1 MNNTKSSL
9 LFKAEFMDSIPER
22 AEEALEFLKE
32 HGRWPHQY
40 SRCNGF
46 DFAQQVKEGN
56 LFKPFGGQ
64 FVKRTR
70 MQIYEHLPPA
80 PSNDPDPNKRVNGFN
95 HTVYPG
101 VIPMHPINIGVC
113 MKRLYDSYV
122 QDSSMVH
129 FTGILQRGDEALFP
143 FFLDFD
149 EKTVNAGDFAKTDE
163 FVETCIGPLL
173 EVLYP
178 NCEWWWIRP
187 EQVRE
192 DVKEVKNE
200 ERKFVEDV
208 KTGKFKGGV
217 HVHVKAFTSKTI
229 AEAVFK
235 FIKAMVHDVLEEMP
249 WIEMDPV
256 TYGRV
261 GVRPNGAY
269 KSRRHNRTIG
279 KKGHTNFNCSP
290 GCSCADPENALLVSH
305 EELIAPP
312 YWIRPEFDTYERF
325 LYSSIFEPEGCKYTP
340 INPSWKHLFPKF
352 GVKLTQREMSEM
364 NAIAKTA
371 TDSWKGLKTEDGK
384 TLKKIDVPVQ
394 KYELC
399 LNWIRAHGEHGTKVE
414 IKSIYHHME
423 TNVNKIRGTPTPV
436 FYACLDTHGC
446 VLQTRAKYE
455 KDHPGKLWKATHNT
469 IRSLHNHTTSYNYY
483 VFAQNG
489 NVYIKCRSDK
499 DENKDICRRVQEPL
513 PVRLT
518 EEEIGILFDDELKA
532 FYSTHQHLIDQEV
545 LDDRKVDGAIDKIYE
560 QVTEHTTAPPEIP
573 NSLKRDSDQ
582 TITQNVKRTKTNP
595 LKPPPSRLSSF
606 SM

>member
-46 DFAQQVKEGN
+46 DFETQVKEGN

-80 PSNDPDPNKRVNGFN
+80 PSNDPDPDKRVNGFN

-101 VIPMHPINIGVC
+101 VIPMHPINIGEC

-122 QDSSMVH
+122 QNSSMVH

-149 EKTVNAGDFAKTDE
+149 EVTANAGDFAKTDE

-178 NCEWWWIRP
+178 NCEWWWIRA

-192 DVKEVKNE
+192 EVKEVKNE
-200 ERKFVEDV
+200 ERKLIEDV

-235 FIKAMVHDVLEEMP
+235 FIKAMVHDVLEEMT
-249 WIEMDPV
+249 WITMDPV
-256 TYGRV
+256 TFSKT

-269 KSRRHNRTIG
+269 KSRRHNRAIG
-279 KKGHTNFNCSP
+279 KNGRNNFNCSP
-290 GCSCADPENALLVSH
+290 GCTCADPENALLVSN

-325 LYSSIFEPEGCKYTP
+325 LYSSIFEPERCKYTP

-394 KYELC
+394 KYKLC
-399 LNWIRAHGEHGTKVE
+399 LDWIRAHGEHGSKVE

-423 TNVNKIRGTPTPV
+423 TSVDKIRGRPTPV

-455 KDHPGKLWKATHNT
+455 KDNPGKLWKANHNT
-469 IRSLHNHTTSYNYY
+469 VRYLHNHTTNYNYY

-518 EEEIGILFDDELKA
+518 ETEIGILFDDELKA
-532 FYSTHQHLIDQEV
+532 FYLHQQNATEETLKTLQ
-545 LDDRKVDGAIDKIYE
+545 KVDGAIDTVVEECSEKTIMRYKNKKREYE
-560 QVTEHTTAPPEIP
+560 DDDEFMQHGKKAK
-573 NSLKRDSDQ
+573 N
-582 TITQNVKRTKTNP
+582 NP
-595 LKPPPSRLSSF
+595 LKPPPSRISQ
-606 SM
+606 